1 MLRMSDSKDG
11 TPVRIYRSPAQI
23 RSDIEN
29 IKSSIAET
37 NSRLDLRALLVDMLD
52 DGRTSDPRELVILLE
67 EAAGEA
73 RESLTMLTRLSEELS
88 SLEEE
93 LRVTRWAMGL

>member
-11 TPVRIYRSPAQI
+11 TPMRIYRSPIQI

-52 DGRTSDPRELVILLE
+52 DGRTSDPRELVISLE